1 VFGLARG
8 DGDGDAVVQVLFIRG
23 VKMVGVDSFTLDG
36 AKDETDAD
44 VMASFIKQFY
54 ESATYIP
61 RRIVVP
67 VALPERELIE
77 SWLGE
82 RREGK
87 VELLVP
93 QRGEKRRLVE
103 MATKNARES
112 LDMARV
118 KWLADRGK
126 TQNALAQLQDEL
138 DLPALPSRIECYDI
152 SNIQGTSSV
161 GSMVVF
167 ADGHPRPQEYRRFRI
182 KSVTGANDFA
192 SMAEV
197 LRRRFRRARERHV
210 LESGA
215 DAPAIEGESDL
226 EGKIDESFAALPDL
240 VIIDGG
246 KGQLSAV
253 LDVMRDMGVK
263 HIPTVGLAKQHEEI
277 YVQDVSDPIVLPRG
291 SEALYLVQ
299 RIRDE
304 AHRFAITY
312 HRGVRSK
319 AGMQSALD
327 LVPGVGPKRRKALI
341 KKFGSVKGI
350 REASVE
356 EIASTVGFTAAL
368 AEKVKAAI

>member
-1 VFGLARG
+1 
-8 DGDGDAVVQVLFIRG
+8 
-23 VKMVGVDSFTLDG
+23 
-36 AKDETDAD
+36 
-44 VMASFIKQFY
+44 
-54 ESATYIP
+54 
-61 RRIVVP
+61 
-67 VALPERELIE
+67 
-77 SWLGE
+77 
-82 RREGK
+82 
-87 VELLVP
+87 
-93 QRGEKRRLVE
+93 
-103 MATKNARES
+103 
-112 LDMARV
+112 
-118 KWLADRGK
+118 
-126 TQNALAQLQDEL
+126 
-138 DLPALPSRIECYDI
+138 
-152 SNIQGTSSV
+152 
-161 GSMVVF
+161 
-167 ADGHPRPQEYRRFRI
+167 
-182 KSVTGANDFA
+182 
-192 SMAEV
+192 MAEV
-197 LRRRFRRARERHV
+197 LRRRFRRARERLV

-215 DAPAIEGESDL
+215 DAPAIEGESEL
-226 EGKIDESFAALPDL
+226 QGKLDESFAALPDL

-277 YVQDVSDPIVLPRG
+277 YVQDVSDPIVLPRS

-327 LVPGVGPKRRKALI
+327 LIPGVGPKRRKALI

-350 REASVE
+350 REATVD